1 MVRLRESAGLHRRER
16 FGVLEEEEE
25 GVGEDDVRGGP
36 VLSMLF
42 PVLNQL
48 RLVQRTLLQNDDVH
62 LADLGQIS

>member
-1 MVRLRESAGLHRRER
+1 MVWLRESAGLHRRER

-48 RLVQRTLLQNDDVH
+48 SLVQRTLLQNDDVH